1 MPTLVYLSGWTSTAV
16 QTDRSMLESTPTRKE
31 VVNSEEVTP
40 DGNTKMRGNN
50 SSVQSQKRAQT
61 KKVPNKR
68 KYGGVRSTLFNTNKR
83 SRYNNKGSN
92 LKSTCEKK
100 RHDDSDNDSDS

>member
-16 QTDRSMLESTPTRKE
+16 QTDLSMLESTPMRKE

-40 DGNTKMRGNN
+40 DEYTKICSNT
-50 SSVQSQKRAQT
+50 SSVQSQKRART

>member
-16 QTDRSMLESTPTRKE
+16 QTDISTLGSTPTSKAVE
-31 VVNSEEVTP
+31 NFEEEIL
-40 DGNTKMRGNN
+40 DEASKMRSNN
-50 SSVQSQKRAQT
+50 SSVKSQKRART

-83 SRYNNKGSN
+83 SRYNNKDSN

>member
-16 QTDRSMLESTPTRKE
+16 QTDLSMLESTPMRKE

-40 DGNTKMRGNN
+40 DEYTKICSNT
-50 SSVQSQKRAQT
+50 SSVQSQKRART
-61 KKVPNKR
+61 KKVPNK
-68 KYGGVRSTLFNTNKR
+68 KSYGGVQSTLFNANKR
-83 SRYNNKGSN
+83 SRYDKDSN